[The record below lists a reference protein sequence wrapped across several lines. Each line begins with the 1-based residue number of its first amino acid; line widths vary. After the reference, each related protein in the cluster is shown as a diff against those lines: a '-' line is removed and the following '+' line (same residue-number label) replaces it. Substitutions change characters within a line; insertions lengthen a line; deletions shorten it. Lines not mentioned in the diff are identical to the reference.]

1 METLPD
7 FVRVRLRQLAYDKP
21 PPRTLLTVLREL
33 AQEYKVFLSGD
44 AAKIDHQKC
53 GARSMAFA
61 GDMEA
66 VSVSVLQE
74 VHRRLID
81 HTGGLHCRFEVL
93 AAR

>member
-61 GDMEA
+61 GDGGRFSERPPRSA
-66 VSVSVLQE
+66 SSVDRP
-74 VHRRLID
+74 HRRTSL
-81 HTGGLHCRFEVL
+81 
-93 AAR
+93 